1 MNDNKRPSRLRI
13 LLVEDSVH
21 DRRAFERALKKSEIP
36 FYLDV
41 RERAE
46 EIPAAMQSGSESF
59 DLVVVNYNLPG
70 LNGLAAYKQLQ
81 QNTDL
86 PPFVMLTGT
95 GSEYLAIDALK
106 AGMYDYIIKD
116 SKQGYLRLLPFK
128 LMEVKRRHE
137 DRQARLQAKADL
149 RKAHAELEKMV
160 AQRTAELARTVTAL
174 QRENAER
181 RQTEEAL
188 RRSER
193 TLRALSLKIIETQEN
208 ERRLMAK
215 ELHDSIGS
223 SLAAIKF
230 AVEGR
235 LQNMPQAP
243 PGSMISLEKIVGHI
257 HDAIREVRR
266 ISTSLRPS
274 MLDDLGLLATLRWH
288 CRNSAEMFTDTQIE
302 MRLTVP
308 ENDIPEFSKIV
319 IYRVLQEALNNALK
333 HSLADTVRVKLEKV
347 KGCLRLCVRDN
358 GSGFNPQ
365 EVLKNPDSLTGYGLK
380 SMRDRAEVVG
390 GALSLDSSLGSG
402 TSVCLELPCE
412 INFTTC
418 EAKVPDF

>member
-1 MNDNKRPSRLRI
+1 MSDNKRPSRLRI

-36 FYLDV
+36 FHLDV

-46 EIPAAMQSGSESF
+46 DIPTAMQGGSESF
-59 DLVVVNYNLPG
+59 DLVVVDYNLPG
-70 LNGLAAYKQLQ
+70 LNGLAAYKQLH
-81 QNTDL
+81 QNSDL
-86 PPFVMLTGT
+86 PPFVMLTAT
-95 GSEYLAIDALK
+95 GSEYLVIDALK

-116 SKQGYLRLLPFK
+116 SNQGYLRLLPFK
-128 LMEVKRRHE
+128 LMDVKRRHE
-137 DRQARLQAKADL
+137 DRKARLKAKADL
-149 RKAHAELEKMV
+149 KKAHAELEKMV
-160 AQRTAELARTVTAL
+160 KRRTDDLARTVTAL
-174 QRENAER
+174 ERENAER
-181 RQTEEAL
+181 RQTELAL

-243 PGSMISLEKIVGHI
+243 PGTVISLEKIIEHI
-257 HDAIREVRR
+257 HDTIREVRR

-274 MLDDLGLLATLRWH
+274 ILDDLGLIATLRWH
-288 CRNSAEMFTDTQIE
+288 CRNSAEMFSDIRID
-302 MRLTVP
+302 MRFTVQ
-308 ENDIPEFSKIV
+308 EDDIPEFSKIV

-333 HSLADTVRVKLEKV
+333 HSHADTVVVNLEKV
-347 KGCLRLCVRDN
+347 SGCLRLCVEDD
-358 GSGFNPQ
+358 GCGFNPQ

-390 GALSLDSSLGSG
+390 GALTLDSSLGRG

-412 INFTTC
+412 INLTTC
-418 EAKVPDF
+418 EASVPNL

>member
-1 MNDNKRPSRLRI
+1 MINIKQPSQLRI

-21 DRRAFERALKKSEIP
+21 DQRAIERALKDSEIP
-36 FYLDV
+36 FHLDV

-46 EIPAAMQSGSESF
+46 DIPAAMQGGSESF
-59 DLVVVNYNLPG
+59 DLVVVDFNLPG

-81 QNTDL
+81 QNSDL

-95 GSEYLAIDALK
+95 GSEYLVIDALK

-116 SKQGYLRLLPFK
+116 SKQGYLRLLPLK
-128 LMEVKRRHE
+128 LMDVKQRHE
-137 DRQARLQAKADL
+137 DRKARLKAKADL
-149 RKAHAELEKMV
+149 KKAHDELEKMV
-160 AQRTAELARTVTAL
+160 KRRTAELARTVTAL
-174 QRENAER
+174 ERENAER
-181 RQTEEAL
+181 RQTERAL

-193 TLRALSLKIIETQEN
+193 ILRALSLKIIETQEK

-243 PGSMISLEKIVGHI
+243 PGTVISLEKIVEHI
-257 HDAIREVRR
+257 HDTIREVRR

-274 MLDDLGLLATLRWH
+274 MLDDLGLIATLRWH
-288 CRNSAEMFTDTQIE
+288 CRNSAEMFSDTRID
-302 MRLTVP
+302 MRFTVQ
-308 ENDIPEFSKIV
+308 EDDIPEFSKIV

-333 HSLADTVRVKLEKV
+333 HSHADTVTVNLEKV
-347 KGCLRLCVRDN
+347 RGCLRLCVKDD
-358 GSGFNPQ
+358 GCGFNPQ

-390 GALSLDSSLGSG
+390 GALTLDSSLGRG

-412 INFTTC
+412 INLTTC
-418 EAKVPDF
+418 EAPVPNL

>member
-1 MNDNKRPSRLRI
+1 MNHNKRSSQLRI

-21 DRRAFERALKKSEIP
+21 DQRAIESALKKSEIP
-36 FYLDV
+36 FHLDV
-41 RERAE
+41 RKRAE
-46 EIPAAMQSGSESF
+46 EIPTAMQGGSESF
-59 DLVVVNYNLPG
+59 DLVVVDDDNLPG
-70 LNGLAAYKQLQ
+70 LNGLAVYKQLQ

-95 GSEYLAIDALK
+95 GSEYLVIDALE
-106 AGMYDYIIKD
+106 AGVYDYIIKD

-128 LMEVKRRHE
+128 LMDVKRRHE
-137 DRQARLQAKADL
+137 DRQAGLKATADL
-149 RKAHAELEKMV
+149 KKAHAELEKMV
-160 AQRTAELARTVTAL
+160 AQRTTDLARMVAAL
-174 QRENAER
+174 QNENAQR

-193 TLRALSLKIIETQEN
+193 TLRTLSLKIIETQEN

-235 LQNMPQAP
+235 LQNMAQTP
-243 PGSMISLEKIVGHI
+243 PENMISMEKIVGHI
-257 HDAIREVRR
+257 HDTIREVRR

-274 MLDDLGLLATLRWH
+274 MLDDLGLLATLGWY
-288 CRNSAEMFTDTQIE
+288 CRNSGDMFADARIE
-302 MRLTVP
+302 TCFAVQ
-308 ENDIPEFSKIV
+308 ENEIPEFSKIV

-333 HSLADTVRVKLEKV
+333 HSQADTVRVNLEKV
-347 KGCLRLCVRDN
+347 KGCVRLCVKDN
-358 GSGFNPQ
+358 GCGFNPQ

-390 GALSLDSSLGSG
+390 GALTLESTVGTG

-418 EAKVPDF
+418 EAHVTD